1 MIMME
6 IVDVE
11 RLYKQQSRVRTIR
24 NLQSE
29 IDVIS
34 SKLSS
39 PGSVKLTDM
48 PRNQNPFDKVG
59 MLISRKIEKEKK
71 LEKLTNE
78 AITEKAILE
87 EVIDNISNLPES
99 SQGASNS
106 VYQDLLRYHFLNDLS
121 LKEVLDFIGVEED
134 SDNYES
140 KLRLMYLRRH
150 EALKKFIKC
159 QRGRVNEG

>member
-1 MIMME
+1 MKVME
-6 IVDVE
+6 IVDVD

-24 NLQSE
+24 KLQSE

-71 LEKLTNE
+71 LEKLINE
-78 AITEKAILE
+78 ALSEGSILE
-87 EVIDNISNLPES
+87 GVINCISNLPEPA
-99 SQGASNS
+99 QGASNS
-106 VYQDLLRYHFLNDLS
+106 DYQDLLKYHFMNDMS
-121 LKEVLDFIGVEED
+121 MKEILELMDIDED

-140 KLRLMYLRRH
+140 QMRLMYARKYD
-150 EALKKFIKC
+150 ALQKFIKC
-159 QRGRVNEG
+159 QGK

>member
-1 MIMME
+1 MKVME
-6 IVDVE
+6 IVDID

-71 LEKLTNE
+71 LEKLMNE
-78 AITEKAILE
+78 ALSEGSILE
-87 EVIDNISNLPES
+87 GVINCISNLPEPT
-99 SQGASNS
+99 QGASNS

-121 LKEVLDFIGVEED
+121 MKEILELMDIDED

-140 KLRLMYLRRH
+140 QMRLMYSRKYD
-150 EALKKFIKC
+150 ALQKFIKC
-159 QRGRVNEG
+159 QKG

>member
-1 MIMME
+1 MLIME
-6 IVDVE
+6 IVDIE

-48 PRNQNPFDKVG
+48 PRNQNPFDKLG

-78 AITEKAILE
+78 AIAENTVLE
-87 EVIDNISNLPES
+87 GVINCISTLPEPA
-99 SQGASNS
+99 QGASNS

-121 LKEVLDFIGVEED
+121 MKEILELMDIDED
-134 SDNYES
+134 ADNYES
-140 KLRLMYLRRH
+140 QMRLMYSRKYD
-150 EALKKFIKC
+150 ALQKFIKC
-159 QRGRVNEG
+159 QGK

>member
-1 MIMME
+1 ME

-24 NLQSE
+24 SLQSD

-48 PRNQNPFDKVG
+48 PKNQNPFDKVG
-59 MLISRKIEKEKK
+59 MLITRKIEKEKK

-87 EVIDNISNLPES
+87 GVIDNISNLPEPA
-99 SQGASNS
+99 QGTSNS
-106 VYQDLLRYHFLNDLS
+106 VYQDLLKYHFLDDLS
-121 LKEVLDFIGVEED
+121 MKEIMELMDIDED

-140 KLRLMYLRRH
+140 QMRLMYARKYD
-150 EALKKFIKC
+150 ALQKFMKC
-159 QRGRVNEG
+159 QKLVGI

>member
-1 MIMME
+1 MIIME

-39 PGSVKLTDM
+39 PGSAKLTDM
-48 PRNQNPFDKVG
+48 PKNQKPFDKVG
-59 MLISRKIEKEKK
+59 ILISAKIQKEK
-71 LEKLTNE
+71 LLDKLTKE
-78 AITEKAILE
+78 AIAEGAILE
-87 EVIDNISNLPES
+87 DVISSISELPEP

-106 VYQDLLRYHFLNDLS
+106 VYQDLLRYHFLNDLKM
-121 LKEVLDFIGVEED
+121 KEILDFIGTDELAD
-134 SDNYES
+134 DYES
-140 KLRLMYLRRH
+140 QLRLLYQRRY
-150 EALKKFIKC
+150 EAIKKFIRC
-159 QRGRVNEG
+159 QKK

>member
-1 MIMME
+1 ME

-24 NLQSE
+24 SLQSD

-48 PRNQNPFDKVG
+48 PKNQNPFDKVG
-59 MLISRKIEKEKK
+59 MLITRKIEKEKK
-71 LEKLTNE
+71 LEKLVNE
-78 AITEKAILE
+78 ALSEGVILE
-87 EVIDNISNLPES
+87 EVINSISNLPEPN
-99 SQGASNS
+99 QGASNS

-121 LKEVLDFIGVEED
+121 MKEIVELMDIDED

-140 KLRLMYLRRH
+140 QMRLMYARKYD
-150 EALKKFIKC
+150 ALQKFIKC
-159 QRGRVNEG
+159 QKLVGI

>member
-1 MIMME
+1 MIVME

-48 PRNQNPFDKVG
+48 PRNQNPFDKLG
-59 MLISRKIEKEKK
+59 MLISKKIEKEKK
-71 LEKLTNE
+71 LEKLINE
-78 AITEKAILE
+78 ALSEGSILE
-87 EVIDNISNLPES
+87 EVINCISNLPEPT
-99 SQGASNS
+99 QGASNS

-121 LKEVLDFIGVEED
+121 MKEILELMDIDED

-140 KLRLMYLRRH
+140 KMRLMYSRKYD
-150 EALKKFIKC
+150 ALQKFIKC
-159 QRGRVNEG
+159 QRGK

>member
-1 MIMME
+1 MKVME
-6 IVDVE
+6 IVDID

-48 PRNQNPFDKVG
+48 PRSQNPFDKVG

-71 LEKLTNE
+71 LEKLMNE
-78 AITEKAILE
+78 ALSEGSILE
-87 EVIDNISNLPES
+87 GVINCISNLPEPT
-99 SQGASNS
+99 QGASNS

-121 LKEVLDFIGVEED
+121 MKEILELMDIDED

-140 KLRLMYLRRH
+140 QMRLMYSRKYD
-150 EALKKFIKC
+150 ALQKFIKC
-159 QRGRVNEG
+159 QKG

>member
-1 MIMME
+1 ME

-24 NLQSE
+24 NLQSD

-59 MLISRKIEKEKK
+59 MLITRKIEKEKK
-71 LEKLTNE
+71 LEKLMKE
-78 AITEKAILE
+78 AISEGTILE
-87 EVIDNISNLPES
+87 GIINSISNLPES
-99 SQGASNS
+99 AQGASNS
-106 VYQDLLRYHFLNDLS
+106 VYQDLLEYHFMNDMSFKEILS
-121 LKEVLDFIGVEED
+121 LMGINED
-134 SDNYES
+134 DDNYES
-140 KLRLMYLRRH
+140 QLRLMYARKH
-150 EALKKFIKC
+150 DALQKFIKC
-159 QRGRVNEG
+159 QKK

>member
-1 MIMME
+1 ME

-11 RLYKQQSRVRTIR
+11 RLYKQQSRIRTIR
-24 NLQSE
+24 KLQSE

-71 LEKLTNE
+71 LEKLINE
-78 AITEKAILE
+78 ALSESSILE
-87 EVIDNISNLPES
+87 GVINCISNLPEPA
-99 SQGASNS
+99 QGACNS
-106 VYQDLLRYHFLNDLS
+106 DYQDLLRYHFLNDLS
-121 LKEVLDFIGVEED
+121 MKEILELMDVED
-134 SDNYES
+134 DADNYES
-140 KLRLMYLRRH
+140 QMRLMYARKYD
-150 EALKKFIKC
+150 ALQKFIKC
-159 QRGRVNEG
+159 QG

>member
-1 MIMME
+1 ME

-24 NLQSE
+24 SLQSD

-48 PRNQNPFDKVG
+48 PKNQNPFDKVG
-59 MLISRKIEKEKK
+59 MLITRKIEKEKK

-87 EVIDNISNLPES
+87 GVIDNISNLPEPA
-99 SQGASNS
+99 QGTNNS
-106 VYQDLLRYHFLNDLS
+106 VYQDLLKYHFLDDLS
-121 LKEVLDFIGVEED
+121 MKEIMELMDIDED

-140 KLRLMYLRRH
+140 QMRLMYARKYD
-150 EALKKFIKC
+150 ALQKFMKC
-159 QRGRVNEG
+159 QKLVGI

>member
-1 MIMME
+1 MKVME
-6 IVDVE
+6 IVDVD

-24 NLQSE
+24 KLQSE

-48 PRNQNPFDKVG
+48 PRNQNRYDKVG

-71 LEKLTNE
+71 LEKLMNE
-78 AITEKAILE
+78 EASERAILE
-87 EVIDNISNLPES
+87 DVIEQISTLPES
-99 SQGASNS
+99 AQGASNS
-106 VYQDLLRYHFLNDLS
+106 DYQDLLRYHFIDDMS
-121 LKEVLDFIGVEED
+121 MKEILELIDIDED

-140 KLRLMYLRRH
+140 QMRLMYARKYD
-150 EALKKFIKC
+150 ALQKFIKC
-159 QRGRVNEG
+159 QG

>member
-1 MIMME
+1 MIIME

-48 PRNQNPFDKVG
+48 PRNQNPFDKLG
-59 MLISRKIEKEKK
+59 MLISRKMEKEKK
-71 LEKLTNE
+71 LEKLTKE
-78 AITEKAILE
+78 AIAEGAILE
-87 EVIDNISNLPES
+87 GVINSISNLPES
-99 SQGASNS
+99 SQGATNS
-106 VYQDLLRYHFLNDLS
+106 VYQDLLRYHFMYDLS
-121 LKEVLDFIGVEED
+121 MKEILELMDIDED
-134 SDNYES
+134 ADNYES
-140 KLRLMYLRRH
+140 QMRLMYARKYD
-150 EALKKFIKC
+150 ALQKFIKC
-159 QRGRVNEG
+159 QKG

>member
-1 MIMME
+1 MIVME

-39 PGSVKLTDM
+39 PGGFKLTDM

-71 LEKLTNE
+71 LEKLMNE
-78 AITEKAILE
+78 ALSEGSILE
-87 EVIDNISNLPES
+87 GVINSISTLPEPA
-99 SQGASNS
+99 QGASNS
-106 VYQDLLRYHFLNDLS
+106 VYQDLLKYHFLNDLS
-121 LKEVLDFIGVEED
+121 MKEILELMDIEED
-134 SDNYES
+134 DDNYES
-140 KLRLMYLRRH
+140 QMRLMYSRKYD
-150 EALKKFIKC
+150 ALQKFIKC
-159 QRGRVNEG
+159 QKV